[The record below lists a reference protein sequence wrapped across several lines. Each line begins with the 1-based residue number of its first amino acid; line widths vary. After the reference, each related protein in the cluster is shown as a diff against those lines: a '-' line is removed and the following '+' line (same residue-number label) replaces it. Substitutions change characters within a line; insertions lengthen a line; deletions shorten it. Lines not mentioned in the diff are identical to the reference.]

1 MSTNAYNL
9 EEINIY
15 LDAEIYA
22 KKGIFKTLYWYGD
35 KFITLVNKIKT
46 KSEYFHIQLKPL
58 KKLSIEEMRDNYER
72 LQRDLVDFQL
82 RQIIHEET
90 CNLRD
95 LITAKAFAN
104 GDLDE
109 LPKGDI
115 SDPVGFLIK

>member
-1 MSTNAYNL
+1 MVTNNYNL

-15 LDAEIYA
+15 LDVEIYA

-35 KFITLVNKIKT
+35 RFITLVNKVKT
-46 KSEYFHIQLKPL
+46 KSDYFHIQLKPL
-58 KKLSIEEMRDNYER
+58 QKLSIKEMQENYEG
-72 LQRDLVDFQL
+72 LQRDLMDFQL

-90 CNLRD
+90 HNLRD
-95 LITAKAFAN
+95 LIIAKAFAN